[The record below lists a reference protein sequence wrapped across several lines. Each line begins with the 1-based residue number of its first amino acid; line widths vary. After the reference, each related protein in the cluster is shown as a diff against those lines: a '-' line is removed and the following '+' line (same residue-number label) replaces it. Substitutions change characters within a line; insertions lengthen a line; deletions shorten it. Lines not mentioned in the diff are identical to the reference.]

1 MPEQPIILPID
12 GRAHLHIGTRSGRVT
27 ITAEERDDLRIE
39 SGAPLRDDKV
49 TTGDDGKISI
59 TAARGGSAWLE
70 IRCPSDADI
79 AIGTVSG
86 RVDLRGRF
94 GPVRVTTVSGRIEV
108 EQAETLDARSVTG
121 RITVGRCSGR
131 CELRTKSGR
140 ITCDSAGDASMST
153 LSGRIHLGD
162 ASGKVLAQSV
172 SGKVEARTQGND
184 DVAIQTLSGSVRVEV
199 PKNVRPN
206 ARLKSMT
213 GRPRC
218 DCEEGDDIQIAVR
231 SMSGKIEVVPF

>member
-1 MPEQPIILPID
+1 MPDQPIVLPID

-39 SGAPLRDDKV
+39 SGAPLRDDKI

-59 TAARGGSAWLE
+59 TSPRGGSAWLE
-70 IRCPSDADI
+70 IRCPSGADV

-86 RVDLRGRF
+86 RVELRGRF

-108 EQAETLDARSVTG
+108 EQAEALDARSVSG
-121 RITVGRCSGR
+121 HITVGTCTGHCRLLS
-131 CELRTKSGR
+131 KSGR
-140 ITCDSAGDASMST
+140 ITCDSVGDANIST

-162 ASGKVLAQSV
+162 ATGKVHAQSV
-172 SGKVEARTQGND
+172 SGKVEARTRGKND
-184 DVAIQTLSGSVRVEV
+184 IGVRTLSGSVRIEV
-199 PKNVRPN
+199 PKDVRPN
-206 ARLKSMT
+206 ARLRSLT

>member
-1 MPEQPIILPID
+1 MVVTPHPDDAEL
-12 GRAHLHIGTRSGRVT
+12 GCGGTIAGWIAQGTEVVYVLCT
-27 ITAEERDDLRIE
+27 N
-39 SGAPLRDDKV
+39 GDKA
-49 TTGDDGKISI
+49 TGDPDMTSERL
-59 TAARGGSAWLE
+59 AE
-70 IRCPSDADI
+70 IR
-79 AIGTVSG
+79 
-86 RVDLRGRF
+86 
-94 GPVRVTTVSGRIEV
+94 EV
-108 EQAETLDARSVTG
+108 EQAEALDARSVTG

-131 CELRTKSGR
+131 CQLLTKSGR
-140 ITCDSAGDASMST
+140 ITCDSAGDASIST
-153 LSGRIHLGD
+153 LSGRIRLGD
-162 ASGKVLAQSV
+162 ATGKVLAQSV

-199 PKNVRPN
+199 PKDVRPN

>member
-1 MPEQPIILPID
+1 MPDRPIVLPID
-12 GRAHLHIGTRSGRVT
+12 GHTHLHVGTRSGRVT

-39 SGAPLRDDKV
+39 SGAPLRDDKI
-49 TTGDDGKISI
+49 TTGDDGKIGI
-59 TAARGGSAWLE
+59 TSPRGGSAWLE
-70 IRCPSDADI
+70 IHCPSGADVT
-79 AIGTVSG
+79 IGTVSG
-86 RVDLRGRF
+86 RVELRGRF

-108 EQAETLDARSVTG
+108 EQAAALDARSVSG
-121 RITVGRCSGR
+121 RITVGRCGGR
-131 CELRTKSGR
+131 CRLRTKSGR

-162 ASGKVLAQSV
+162 ATGKVAAQSV
-172 SGKVEARTQGND
+172 SGKVEARTQGKD

-199 PKNVRPN
+199 PKEVRPN

-218 DCEEGDDIQIAVR
+218 DCKEGDDIEIAVR